1 MKTLRLFTIAVLA
14 VLVMSTWA
22 PFPVYAQPSTTTTVN
37 FDLATVKLAK
47 LRVTNKTGGTLYV
60 KFTSATNNYFFAAPK
75 QGKTTFTPATIKPG
89 KYTIT
94 VTSSGCGGSL
104 TYHKKVNGGIVG
116 LPTIVCRH

>member
-1 MKTLRLFTIAVLA
+1 MKTLRLFTIALLM

-22 PFPVYAQPSTTTTVN
+22 PFPAYAQPSTTTTVS
-37 FDLATVKLAK
+37 ATVKLAK
-47 LRVTNKTGGTLYV
+47 LRVSNKTGGTLYV
-60 KFTSATNNYFFAAPK
+60 KLQSPTNSYFFSATK
-75 QGKTTFTPATIKPG
+75 QGNTTFTPATIKPG

-94 VTSSGCGGSL
+94 VSSSACGGTL

>member
-1 MKTLRLFTIAVLA
+1 MKTLRLFTIAVLT

-22 PFPVYAQPSTTTTVN
+22 PFPVHAQPSTTTTMN

-60 KFTSATNNYFFAAPK
+60 KFTGTNNPNSYWFAAPK

-104 TYHKKVNGGIVG
+104 TYH
-116 LPTIVCRH
+116 